1 MRGVRGLAEI
11 AVGTLLLSTSTSNFL
26 LHGQDKYVIQS
37 LLITRSLTMR
47 HLNALN
53 LDVVGTY
60 F

>member
-11 AVGTLLLSTSTSNFL
+11 AVGTSTSNFL
-26 LHGQDKYVIQS
+26 LHGQDNYAIQS